1 VFLGNQSLQSLC
13 DTLRLKAERPWA
25 RLVHHAAIA
34 VNHVEPVGPAR
45 VGSLGGVVKCDY
57 HCREF
62 DSEFDH
68 TDLTKPAALLEAL
81 WLRDDNLICEVASRA
96 KDSLQS
102 KMRPSSV
109 LWKRP
114 ARLRSKS
121 SP

>member
-1 VFLGNQSLQSLC
+1 MTGTHQGYKFLSRSARTNL
-13 DTLRLKAERPWA
+13 PW
-25 RLVHHAAIA
+25 
-34 VNHVEPVGPAR
+34 PVGPAR

-68 TDLTKPAALLEAL
+68 TDLTKLAALLEAL

-102 KMRPSSV
+102 KMRTSRV

-114 ARLRSKS
+114 ARLRSQS
-121 SP
+121 SQ